1 MAQSG
6 GVLEAWTCQCGQANL
21 GPGSCSSCLNAA
33 PANLRGAVEV
43 VPPPRGGRTIV
54 VLGVLT
60 AVLLIAGLLSA
71 AAVGTD
77 DDASTIAGGRTSAKS
92 STSTSSE
99 SSSSPED
106 TTIGGDPAG
115 EAAGDASPPAGDGRT
130 VSVTPDQRP
139 GPEASE
145 IERLLPELMRFVQDK
160 RGLAFKVPVEVTLLA
175 DKAFRARLKGEEE
188 EDSEEA
194 KEELLT
200 TQRVLEGLG
209 LLEKGIDLE
218 KAVETLYGDAVAGFY
233 DTESDD
239 LVVRGEKLTVSVR
252 TTLVHELVHA
262 VQDQHFDI
270 DRKDLDD
277 RDDEASQGLTGLVE
291 GDAVR
296 VEELYLESLSN
307 REQKQAE
314 REEAQAGSGIDPDI
328 PRILLQLVAFPY
340 IVGPDFTRAVV
351 EGGGQARLDEAFAQ
365 PPSTSEHLLHPE
377 TFLGAQPLVPIE
389 NPKPD
394 GEEIDAGVLGELGLL
409 LVLNASGTDGRAAAK
424 GWGGDRYVAWRDG
437 KNTCVRTTI
446 AMDSLQDDAELR
458 RALDEIARD
467 RRGFKVEGKGPITF
481 TSCG

>member
-1 MAQSG
+1 M
-6 GVLEAWTCQCGQANL
+6 L
-21 GPGSCSSCLNAA
+21 G
-33 PANLRGAVEV
+33 
-43 VPPPRGGRTIV
+43 IV
-54 VLGVLT
+54 T
-60 AVLLIAGLLSA
+60 AVLLIAGLVSA

-77 DDASTIAGGRTSAKS
+77 EGSTIAGGDT
-92 STSTSSE
+92 STSTSS
-99 SSSSPED
+99 SSD
-106 TTIGGDPAG
+106 TTSGDEPAS
-115 EAAGDASPPAGDGRT
+115 DAPPPADGGRT
-130 VSVTPDQRP
+130 VSVSPDQRP

-145 IERLLPELMRFVQDK
+145 VERLLPELMRFVQDK
-160 RGLAFKVPVEVTLLA
+160 RGLAFKAPVEVTLLA
-175 DKAFRARLKGEEE
+175 DAAFRARLKGEEE
-188 EDSEEA
+188 EDSAET

-239 LVVRGEKLTVSVR
+239 LVVRGEKLTPSVR

-270 DRKDLDD
+270 DREDLDD
-277 RDDEASQGLTGLVE
+277 RDDEAAQGLTGLVE

-296 VEELYLESLSN
+296 IEELYLESLSN

-314 REEAQAGSGIDPDI
+314 REEAAAGGGIDPDV

-351 EGGGQARLDEAFAQ
+351 QGGGQGRLDEAFAQ

-377 TFLGAQPLVPIE
+377 TFLGAQPIVAIE

-409 LVLNASGTDGRAAAK
+409 LVLNARGTDGRSAAE

-437 KNTCVRTTI
+437 KNTCVRTTV

-458 RALDEIARD
+458 RALDEIARE
-467 RRGFKVEGKGPITF
+467 RKGFKVEGKGPITF

>member
-1 MAQSG
+1 M
-6 GVLEAWTCQCGQANL
+6 L
-21 GPGSCSSCLNAA
+21 
-33 PANLRGAVEV
+33 
-43 VPPPRGGRTIV
+43 
-54 VLGVLT
+54 VLGVAT

-77 DDASTIAGGRTSAKS
+77 AGSTVAGGAS
-92 STSTSSE
+92 S
-99 SSSSPED
+99 D
-106 TTIGGDPAG
+106 VTTPPDEAENGAPATEGGATEGGDG
-115 EAAGDASPPAGDGRT
+115 T
-130 VSVTPDQRP
+130 VSVSPDQRP

-145 IERLLPELMRFVQDK
+145 VERLLPELMRFVQDK

-175 DKAFRARLKGEEE
+175 DEAFRARLKGEEE
-188 EDSEEA
+188 EDSAEA
-194 KEELLT
+194 KKELLT

-233 DTESDD
+233 DTEADD
-239 LVVRGEKLTVSVR
+239 LVVRGEKLTPSVR

-262 VQDQHFDI
+262 LQDQHFDI

-296 VEELYLESLSN
+296 IEELYLESLSN

-314 REEAQAGSGIDPDI
+314 KEEAEAGGGIDPEI
-328 PRILLQLVAFPY
+328 PRVLLQLVAFPY

-351 EGGGQARLDEAFAQ
+351 RGGGQTRLDQAFGE

-377 TFLGAQPLVPIE
+377 TFIGGQLLVPVE

-409 LVLNASGTDGRAAAK
+409 LVLNASGTDGRSAAE

-467 RRGFKVEGKGPITF
+467 RKGFRVEGKGPVTF